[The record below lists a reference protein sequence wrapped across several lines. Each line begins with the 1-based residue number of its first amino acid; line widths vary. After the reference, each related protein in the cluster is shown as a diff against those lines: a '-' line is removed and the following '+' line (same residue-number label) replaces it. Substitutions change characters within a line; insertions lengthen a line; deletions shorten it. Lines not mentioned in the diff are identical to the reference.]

1 MSRAYLLIVIPA
13 VIVGAFYLAIFHSLG
28 MAVSWAPF
36 LGTAVLFVGALFLV
50 LRRQRRKVKRT
61 GA

>member
-13 VIVGAFYLAIFHSLG
+13 VIVGAFYLAIFHGLG

-50 LRRQRRKVKRT
+50 LRHQRRKVKRT

>member
-1 MSRAYLLIVIPA
+1 MRLAYLLIVIPA
-13 VIVGAFYLAIFHSLG
+13 AIVGIFYLAIFHSLG
-28 MAVSWAPF
+28 MGVSWAPF

-50 LRRQRRKVKRT
+50 RRYQRRKVRRP